1 MEIKIGEKNFL
12 IKENQIFVASE
23 RPLYYGIIS
32 RQMSNIWNALTD
44 ANSLVLN
51 ERNMNIKYR
60 IDVGENSIF
69 FATPEE

>member
-1 MEIKIGEKNFL
+1 
-12 IKENQIFVASE
+12 
-23 RPLYYGIIS
+23 
-32 RQMSNIWNALTD
+32 MSNIWNALTD